1 MSHDSRP
8 ASDAGA
14 SAGER
19 SPADAAHPFVLEDEP
34 VDLSG
39 TPPEGWLALGLFWL
53 LGATVAYQFVTR
65 YVFNDSAGWTE
76 EIARYL
82 LIGTVFIGASV
93 GVMRNN
99 HIQVDFS
106 YRHLP
111 PRVGRVLSLG
121 VDVLRVLFFAC
132 LVLLMGQMMWR
143 IGEHAMTVVSLPM
156 NVVYAVCELGFIAMT
171 WRSLQ
176 VAWTHY
182 RRGYSRLERPDEP

>member
-1 MSHDSRP
+1 MSDETRV
-8 ASDAGA
+8 ASGAGA
-14 SAGER
+14 FDGER
-19 SPADAAHPFVLEDEP
+19 SPADAAHPFVLENEP

-53 LGATVAYQFVTR
+53 LGVTVAYQFVTR

-99 HIQVDFS
+99 HIQVDFL

-156 NVVYAVCELGFIAMT
+156 NVVYAMCELGFLAMT
-171 WRSLQ
+171 WRSLA
-176 VAWTHY
+176 VAWAHY

>member
-1 MSHDSRP
+1 MSAEIRAASGAR
-8 ASDAGA
+8 ASDV
-14 SAGER
+14 ER
-19 SPADAAHPFVLEDEP
+19 SPADAAHPFVLENEP

-53 LGATVAYQFVTR
+53 LSVTVAYQFVTR

-99 HIQVDFS
+99 HIQVDFL

-111 PRVGRVLSLG
+111 PRAGRVLSLG

-143 IGEHAMTVVSLPM
+143 IGAHTMTVVSLPM
-156 NVVYAVCELGFIAMT
+156 NVVYAVCELGFLAMT
-171 WRSLQ
+171 WRSLA
-176 VAWTHY
+176 VAWAHY